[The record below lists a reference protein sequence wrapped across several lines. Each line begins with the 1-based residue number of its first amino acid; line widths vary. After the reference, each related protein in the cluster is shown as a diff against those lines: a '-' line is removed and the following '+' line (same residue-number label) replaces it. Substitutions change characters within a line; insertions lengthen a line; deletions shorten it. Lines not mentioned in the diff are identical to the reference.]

1 LSNQE
6 ENLSADAVRR
16 KQKLKTILS
25 TIGEGLQEIF
35 KAHILEKTGETVNH
49 ISIDNVS
56 SIEKGT
62 SKSTVHF
69 VTYFLNSDVG
79 KHLVNV
85 VVKFSSDEI
94 RFEKEIRN
102 HLKISNVSEI
112 FSGVHVPKIL
122 YKSSQNK
129 CIIYEGIDGLSFR
142 DAKLDLKDKEI
153 LAGQALAAIHGIG
166 TGKLEVDPYK
176 KLVLYL
182 LSVLE
187 DPQLEEEILDLML
200 PYFKAMEKSKG
211 ATRIHGDYH
220 QGNLLFSSEDIEL
233 VQKGSDITKT
243 NVKVYVIDPEFI
255 MEGRDRNEDIGTFFA
270 KPCINEFQKTGNIEN
285 AKSEIKSFIEG
296 YNRILKMIGSDQ
308 LLSDIYPSGLT
319 IDFHIASYVLY
330 DLADK
335 ILSKQLT
342 THSEEIKDKVKL
354 LKVILKERPF
364 QND

>member
-1 LSNQE
+1 MSNQE
-6 ENLSADAVRR
+6 ENLSAEAVRR

-35 KAHILEKTGETVNH
+35 KAHILEKTGEKVNH

-102 HLKISNVSEI
+102 HSKIENVSEI

-122 YKSSQNK
+122 YKSSQDR

-142 DAKLDLKDKEI
+142 DAKLDLKDKDL
-153 LAGQALAAIHGIG
+153 LAGQVLAAIHGIG

-220 QGNLLFSSEDIEL
+220 QGNLLLSSEDIEL
-233 VQKGSDITKT
+233 VQKGSDITNT

-270 KPCINEFQKTGNIEN
+270 KPCIKEFQKTGNIEN
-285 AKSEIKSFIEG
+285 AKSKIKSFIDG
-296 YNRILKMIGSDQ
+296 YNRILKMIGSNL

-319 IDFHIASYVLY
+319 IDFHIATYVLY

-354 LKVILKERPF
+354 LKIILKKRPF